1 MGHLLGYAR
10 VSTPDQEL
18 ALQHDAL
25 DAAGCYK
32 TFSDVASGA
41 KTARP
46 DLDNLLDQ
54 IRPGDT
60 LVVWK
65 LDRLGRSMQHL
76 IDTVGMLRERGVHFR
91 SLTEGIDTATPTGK
105 LVFHIFAALAE
116 FERDR
121 IIERTQAGLA
131 AARARGRHGG
141 RRKSLTPRQVLTLY
155 RMYDSREHTVAEVAE
170 TLGTSRATVYRELAN
185 RESRM
190 PSPAGSVRA

>member
-1 MGHLLGYAR
+1 MSHLLGYAR
-10 VSTPDQEL
+10 VSTPEQDL
-18 ALQHDAL
+18 ALQLDAL

-32 TFSDVASGA
+32 VFRDIASGA

-76 IDTVGMLRERGVHFR
+76 IDTVEMLRERGVHFR
-91 SLTEGIDTATPTGK
+91 SLTEGIDTSTPTGK

-116 FERDR
+116 FERAR
-121 IIERTQAGLA
+121 IIERTEAGLA

-141 RRKSLTPRQVLTLY
+141 RRKSLTQRQVLTLY
-155 RMYDSREHTVAEVAE
+155 RMYDSREHTVAEIAE
-170 TLGTSRATVYRELAN
+170 TLGTSRATVYRELEL
-185 RESRM
+185 RESQN
-190 PSPAGSVRA
+190 SSGAGKA

>member
-10 VSTPDQEL
+10 VSTPEQDL
-18 ALQHDAL
+18 AMQLDAL

-32 TFSDVASGA
+32 TFRDVASGA

-76 IDTVGMLRERGVHFR
+76 IDTVGMLRDRGVHFR

-121 IIERTQAGLA
+121 IIERTEAGLA
-131 AARARGRHGG
+131 AARARGRFGG
-141 RRKSLTPRQVLTLY
+141 RRKSLTARQVSTLL
-155 RMYDSREHTVAEVAE
+155 RMYDSREHTVAEIAE
-170 TLGTSRATVYRELAN
+170 TLGTSRATVYRELGA
-185 RESRM
+185 RESQI
-190 PSPAGSVRA
+190 SSAGR

>member
-10 VSTPDQEL
+10 VSTPEQDL
-18 ALQHDAL
+18 ALQLDAL
-25 DAAGCYK
+25 DAAGCWK
-32 TFSDVASGA
+32 VFRDVASGA

-46 DLDNLLDQ
+46 DLDSLLDQ

-76 IDTVGMLRERGVHFR
+76 IDTVGMLRDRGVHFR

-121 IIERTQAGLA
+121 IIERTEAGLA
-131 AARARGRHGG
+131 AARARGRFGG
-141 RRKSLTPRQVLTLY
+141 RRKSLTQRQVLTLY
-155 RMYDSREHTVAEVAE
+155 RMYDSREHTVAEIAE
-170 TLGTSRATVYRELAN
+170 TLGTSRATVYRELTL
-185 RESRM
+185 RESQN
-190 PSPAGSVRA
+190 SSVAG